1 MKRIYPFLMV
11 FVLFSSSIAGARS
24 ADSLS
29 ADEIVRLA
37 RESRQRQKEYVK
49 DYTCICVEEMRIL
62 DKKGK
67 IKHKEI
73 AEKRVY
79 VKGELTHDQIV
90 RIEKKEK
97 SLPEKEI
104 KKRQKEIDKEEK
116 KRAKEKESEWIS
128 PFDKDA
134 EGKFDFALVRE
145 DSLHGKSVYVLSAN
159 PRKKGKGLLKGLHWI
174 DKESFRVWKSE
185 LAPSKN
191 PKFVKEMKIFM
202 DFARVEQGVFLIK
215 TFRVKGRGG
224 FLFFKTNFEMERSC
238 RDYRLNV
245 GLEDEVFP
253 ELEVE

>member
-1 MKRIYPFLMV
+1 MKKIYPFLMV
-11 FVLFSSSIAGARS
+11 FVLFSLSIVGAQS

-29 ADEIVRLA
+29 AHEIVRLA
-37 RESRQRQKEYVK
+37 RESRERQKEYVR

-90 RIEKKEK
+90 SIEKKEK

-104 KKRQKEIDKEEK
+104 KKRQEEIDKEEK
-116 KRAKEKESEWIS
+116 KRAKKKESEWIS
-128 PFDKDA
+128 PFDEDA
-134 EGKFDFALVRE
+134 EGRFEFALVRE
-145 DSLHGKSVYVLSAN
+145 DSLDGKSVYVLSAN
-159 PRKKGKGLLKGLHWI
+159 PKEKGKGLLKGLHWI

-191 PKFVKEMKIFM
+191 PKFVKEMKMFI
-202 DFARVEQGVFLIK
+202 DFTQVEQGVFLMK

-238 RDYRLNV
+238 HDYRLNV

-253 ELEVE
+253 ELQAE